1 MSFHDGRERSCKPFS
16 FSPLAAIAGLALL
29 AAGCAGSPAA
39 TETVTVSAP
48 ATVTATATATAT
60 VTASSAPTPE
70 PDFDPKCGTASGP
83 ESYLEGV
90 WEAELSPGDST
101 MLIFT
106 PECNV
111 RYDMDPPEGE
121 WTQVGNE
128 VKFVLVST
136 LDDVVGNEYR
146 GKFVSDTKIMGR
158 SDNGSFTMTRNS

>member
-1 MSFHDGRERSCKPFS
+1 MTATFRSPE
-16 FSPLAAIAGLALL
+16 LARKLFRYLTGGAVAGLVILV
-29 AAGCAGSPAA
+29 AGCSGSPGA
-39 TETVTVSAP
+39 TQTVTVSAQGP
-48 ATVTATATATAT
+48 TATATAT
-60 VTASSAPTPE
+60 VTATPTVE
-70 PDFDPKCGTASGP
+70 PAFEPKCGTAADP

-90 WEAELSPGDST
+90 WEAELSPGDPT

-146 GKFVSDTKIMGR
+146 GKFISDTKITGR
-158 SDNGSFTMTRNS
+158 SDNGPFTMTRNP